1 MLTSN
6 IRSGRKG
13 SFPSSGDGPAT
24 LSHRTLLPATERSPA
39 ELTLARHLA
48 RAVEDLLTVAPVGL
62 ALTETMG
69 VLLCRPRAS

>member
-1 MLTSN
+1 MRAHAADRA
-6 IRSGRKG
+6 I
-13 SFPSSGDGPAT
+13 
-24 LSHRTLLPATERSPA
+24 PA

-48 RAVEDLLTVAPVGL
+48 RAVEDLLTVAPIEL